1 MRSAIE
7 LLKGRANSDAVG
19 GRQSIV
25 HPTRLVHYL
34 LWPIAAVGRPGDPGG
49 MTWRLPR
56 WSIAIASLT
65 LLPTGCTG
73 GDDNASPSQTAID
86 DSSSSAVP
94 QPETT
99 QTPDTDVTTVSSVEP
114 DTDTDKETTGQAC
127 ALLDDAYLNAALAGQ
142 TGTFGD
148 PYQFLTG
155 SGSAD
160 GLTCSWQ
167 DAATGL
173 TLRITLE
180 DAASAQTADH
190 TGRAYNIDVDPV
202 VEPQDGPGEQAVLLI
217 DPAFGDLGGDGFPY
231 GYFFVAG
238 AMTVFVES
246 VGLDVGADAL
256 EEAGRRSRFPSLGQL
271 TLITCLDVTRARTER
286 QTTSRHR
293 HSEPEQH
300 EIVPNYLVALASSL
314 HELFYPWTRRC
325 SRSHCPPAQ
334 FEP

>member
-99 QTPDTDVTTVSSVEP
+99 QTLDTDVTTVSSVEP

-256 EEAGRRSRFPSLGQL
+256 RKLADE
-271 TLITCLDVTRARTER
+271 
-286 QTTSRHR
+286 
-293 HSEPEQH
+293 
-300 EIVPNYLVALASSL
+300 ASSRL
-314 HELFYPWTRRC
+314 TA
-325 SRSHCPPAQ
+325 S
-334 FEP
+334 